1 MKKILLLLP
10 IIGICSSL
18 FAQAPKVE
26 NVNAQQSV
34 GTKDV
39 QINFQCS
46 AKAGTPSLNLE
57 VWFRENLSKT
67 QWTRASSLSK
77 ADGTYLATNA
87 EVEAATGIEII
98 YSHRLDGITEA
109 LETQTL
115 IWNAGTDAPDV
126 STSEAQVRVIAFYD
140 KIDEYGTMTPSA
152 QVSGWNGIDDGN
164 GSSTSDSN
172 GTTETDTNSTNN
184 ELDVYFLSSTQVG
197 EVTSYAKEDAGNYV
211 FEVFYDEPAEHNGFQ
226 GSEVKQL
233 IAVYP
238 SAESGAWL
246 HDAGIGPWQ
255 LNASIFPTLDSVGA
269 WITEQALVSQ
279 GKLTYSDPAPGD
291 GI

>member
-26 NVNAQQSV
+26 NVQAQQVV

-39 QINFQCS
+39 QITFQCS
-46 AKAGTPSLNLE
+46 AKAGVSSLNFE
-57 VWFRENLSKT
+57 VWFRENLAQT
-67 QWTRASSLSK
+67 QWGRAFDLRK
-77 ADGTYLATNA
+77 VDDTWFFENNDFNPD
-87 EVEAATGIEII
+87 TGNSTI
-98 YSHRLDGITEA
+98 YSHKLDGITEA
-109 LETQTL
+109 LETQTVV
-115 IWNAGTDAPDV
+115 WKAGIDAPDV
-126 STSEAQVRVIAFYD
+126 STSEAQVRVIAFYE
-140 KIDEYGTMTPSA
+140 KTDEYGTVTPSA

-164 GSSTSDSN
+164 GNSTSDSN
-172 GTTETDTNSTNN
+172 GTAETDTNSTNN

-197 EVTSYAKEDAGNYV
+197 QVTSYAKEDAGNYV
-211 FEVFYDEPAEHNGFQ
+211 FEVFYDEPAEHNGYV
-226 GSEVKQL
+226 GTEVKQL
-233 IAVYP
+233 GAVYD
-238 SAESGAWL
+238 
-246 HDAGIGPWQ
+246 DAGIWRLDESIGPWQ